1 MDEKNRRT
9 LTPVLT
15 VLGCLALLGA
25 LIALAVADSSGDR
38 DENPAVGFPIVLVV
52 LAVVALAGGFT
63 WKALSKKKSDSK
75 R

>member
-15 VLGCLALLGA
+15 VLGCLSLLGV
-25 LIALAVADSSGDR
+25 LIALAVGDDAGDSA
-38 DENPAVGFPIVLVV
+38 ENPAVGFPIVLVV
-52 LAVVALAGGFT
+52 LAVLAVVGGLV
-63 WKALSKKKSDSK
+63 WKAVSRKKSDAD